1 MRRPRLAH
9 LRHDATR
16 TLSRRALLLML
27 LAAAAAPAVTTSSV
41 EADLALPTPFGIPA
55 VAWRAI
61 VVAFGV
67 GYFVARIRHET
78 SRRALLALAGM
89 TVAFYVLATLFAIV
103 VDARSTMF
111 YTARALEEGMAVL
124 LALYSTAA
132 LLRTI
137 AHADEWETRR
147 LSPATWFADDVTM
160 LAWGALIGFW
170 IFSAFGLH
178 SPAGVLLL
186 LVGASG
192 ALVLFLRVPDALS
205 AIVGAIAAGSV
216 GRRTQRQAN
225 RTSAHSGGS
234 T

>member
-1 MRRPRLAH
+1 MRAPRLAH
-9 LRHDATR
+9 LRHDSTR

-27 LAAAAAPAVTTSSV
+27 LAAAAAPAVTTSSLEGDPV
-41 EADLALPTPFGIPA
+41 LSTPFTIPA
-55 VAWRAI
+55 PAWRAI

-67 GYFVARIRHET
+67 GYFVVRMRHDAA
-78 SRRALLALAGM
+78 RRALLALAGT
-89 TVAFYVLATLFAIV
+89 TVAFYALAALFAIV
-103 VDARSTMF
+103 VDARSTTF
-111 YTARALEEGMAVL
+111 YTAQALEEGMAVL
-124 LALYSTAA
+124 LAVYSAAA
-132 LLRTI
+132 LLRTV
-137 AHADEWETRR
+137 ARADEWETRQ

-205 AIVGAIAAGSV
+205 AVVGAIAAGSAN
-216 GRRTQRQAN
+216 RRGQRQGHG
-225 RTSAHSGGS
+225 TSAHSGGS

>member
-1 MRRPRLAH
+1 MRAPRLAH

-27 LAAAAAPAVTTSSV
+27 LAAAAAPAVTTSSI
-41 EADLALPTPFGIPA
+41 EADASLPTPFAIPA
-55 VAWRAI
+55 TAWRAI

-67 GYFVARIRHET
+67 GYFVVRMRHDT
-78 SRRALLALAGM
+78 PRRALLALAGM
-89 TVAFYVLATLFAIV
+89 AVAFYGLAALFAIV
-103 VDARSTMF
+103 VDARSTTF

-132 LLRTI
+132 LLRTV
-137 AHADEWETRR
+137 AHADEWEARR

-160 LAWGALIGFW
+160 LASGALIGFW
-170 IFSAFGLH
+170 IFSASGLH

-205 AIVGAIAAGSV
+205 AVVGAIAAGSV
-216 GRRTQRQAN
+216 NRRVQRRAH